1 MKSLMTAL
9 NKSLAPA
16 ALAACAL
23 LGSLSAHAA
32 LKEGDTAPAFN
43 AQAALAGKSF
53 DYKLAEAL
61 KQGPVVV
68 YFYPSAY
75 TNGCNIQ
82 AHSFATQLDA
92 FRAAGATVVGVSLDS
107 IGRLREFSA
116 DPEYCAGKLSVA
128 SDADGRIAQA
138 FALQVREAPNGR
150 KDSRGQAIDH
160 GLAERT
166 TFIVTRE
173 GRIAATVGGLSPIEN
188 VEQAL
193 KTVQQLAAKR

>member
-1 MKSLMTAL
+1 MRIASRFSLGLLA
-9 NKSLAPA
+9 SLL
-16 ALAACAL
+16 LA
-23 LGSLSAHAA
+23 SV
-32 LKEGDTAPAFN
+32 P
-43 AQAALAGKSF
+43 AQAALQPGDSAPDF
-53 DYKLAEAL
+53 QAEAALAGQTYAYEL
-61 KQGPVVV
+61 KAARQAGPVVV

-92 FRAAGATVVGVSLDS
+92 FKAAGATVVGVSLDS

-116 DPEYCAGKLSVA
+116 DPDYCAGKLSVA
-128 SDADGRIAQA
+128 SDADGRIARA
-138 FALQVREAPNGR
+138 FALNVREAPNGR
-150 KDSRGQAIDH
+150 KDSRGQDIDH

-193 KTVQQLAAKR
+193 RAVQQLAAKR

>member
-1 MKSLMTAL
+1 MRF
-9 NKSLAPA
+9 APA
-16 ALAACAL
+16 FSQGLLASL
-23 LGSLSAHAA
+23 LLAGGLAHAA
-32 LKEGDTAPAFN
+32 LQPGDTAPDFEAE
-43 AQAALAGKSF
+43 AALAGKA
-53 DYKLAEAL
+53 YAYQL
-61 KQGPVVV
+61 KTARQAGPVVV

-82 AHSFATQLDA
+82 AHGFATQLDA
-92 FRAAGATVVGVSLDS
+92 FRAAGASVVGVSLDS

-116 DPEYCAGKLSVA
+116 DPDYCAGKLSVA

-138 FALQVREAPNGR
+138 FALNVREAPTGR

-173 GRIAATVGGLSPIEN
+173 GRIAATVGGLSPLEN

-193 KTVQQLAAKR
+193 QAVRQLAAAR

>member
-1 MKSLMTAL
+1 MRFAATFSHGLFASLL
-9 NKSLAPA
+9 LAGG
-16 ALAACAL
+16 L
-23 LGSLSAHAA
+23 AHAA
-32 LKEGDTAPAFN
+32 LQPGDAAPDFEAE
-43 AQAALAGKSF
+43 AALAGKGYTF
-53 DYKLAEAL
+53 QL
-61 KQGPVVV
+61 KAARQAGPVVV

-92 FRAAGATVVGVSLDS
+92 FKAAGASVVGVSLDS

-116 DPEYCAGKLSVA
+116 DPDYCAGKLSVA
-128 SDADGRIAQA
+128 SDADGRIAKA
-138 FALQVREAPNGR
+138 FALNVREAPTGR
-150 KDSRGQAIDH
+150 KDSRGQDIDH

-166 TFIVTRE
+166 TFIVGKD

-193 KTVQQLAAKR
+193 LAVQQLAAKR

>member
-1 MKSLMTAL
+1 MRFAHTFTHAAFASLM
-9 NKSLAPA
+9 LAGG
-16 ALAACAL
+16 L
-23 LGSLSAHAA
+23 AHAA
-32 LKEGDTAPAFN
+32 LQPGDVAPDFEAE
-43 AQAALAGKSF
+43 AALDGKA
-53 DYKLAEAL
+53 YAYQL
-61 KQGPVVV
+61 KTARQAGPVVV

-92 FRAAGATVVGVSLDS
+92 FRAAGASVVGVSLDS

-116 DPEYCAGKLSVA
+116 DPESCAGKLSVA

-138 FALQVREAPNGR
+138 FALHVRDAPAGR

-173 GRIAATVGGLSPIEN
+173 GRVAATVGGLSPLEN

-193 KTVQQLAAKR
+193 KAVQQLAAKR